1 MLLGLTLKNFTIIDD
16 ISVSFGSGLNI
27 ITGETGAGK
36 SVIIDAVNIILGG
49 KAAPEYI
56 KSGKEE
62 AHLEALFDISS
73 ASAVKDRLESAG
85 IDSEDDELLIK
96 RIIYRKGRSR
106 VFINGGIAT
115 LPILA
120 QITDGI
126 IDIFSQHE
134 HQSLLKEENHL
145 KVLDEVGGV
154 NADLYVLKDLY
165 LKYKALNKEIERL
178 VASQQNLIERGGF
191 LKFQCAEIDDALLR
205 EGEDEELEEEKKR
218 LLNSER
224 LLSAARGAYETL
236 YEDEPSVLGILK
248 RLSSDVL
255 DASQV
260 DQQLSEAAESL
271 QNSILQ
277 IRDAAFTLRDYAS
290 GLTFESGRLDVIEQR
305 LQELRDLKRKYG
317 ETIEDILHKR
327 QELGREL
334 HGIANYEEELSRLRR
349 EFHDMKNELTAIAKE
364 ISVKRKDISK
374 KLARSIEKELGEV
387 GIKGAGFSVSFEE
400 KEISADGADRVKF
413 LFSANPDEE
422 PKPLSRVASG
432 GELSRIM
439 LVLKEVI
446 AKIEGGS
453 VIIFDEADSGI
464 GGAVAETVG
473 RKISGLSESCQVIC
487 ITHLP
492 QVAKFAD
499 SHLVVTKTLE
509 NKRTRVQIKNLGRE
523 ERVQELARMLGGINI
538 TQKTIDAAHELL
550 NN

>member
-1 MLLGLTLKNFTIIDD
+1 MLLELTLKNFTIIDE
-16 ISVSFGSGLNI
+16 ISVSFGPGLNI

-36 SVIIDAVNIILGG
+36 SVIVDAVNIILGG
-49 KAAPEYI
+49 RAATEHI
-56 KSGKEE
+56 KSGEEE

-73 ASAVKDRLESAG
+73 AAAVKERLKSAG
-85 IDSEDDELLIK
+85 IDSGGDELLIK

-120 QITDGI
+120 QITDRI

-134 HQSLLKEENHL
+134 HQSLLREENHL
-145 KVLDEVGGV
+145 KVLDEVGGI
-154 NADLYVLKDLY
+154 NADVSLLKALY
-165 LKYKALNKEIERL
+165 LKYQDLNKGIERL
-178 VASQQNLIERGGF
+178 MTSQRNLVEREGY
-191 LKFQCAEIDDALLR
+191 LKFQCAEIDEALLR

-224 LLSAARGAYETL
+224 LLSAAQGAYETL
-236 YEDEPSVLGILK
+236 YENEPSVLGSLK

-255 DASQV
+255 DASKI
-260 DQQLSEAAESL
+260 DQGLREAADALEI
-271 QNSILQ
+271 SILQ

-290 GLTFESGRLDVIEQR
+290 ELTFESGRLDVIESR
-305 LQELRDLKRKYG
+305 LQELKDLKRKYG
-317 ETIEDILHKR
+317 ETIGDVLIKR

-334 HGIANYEEELSRLRR
+334 HGITSYEEELSRLRL
-349 EFHDMKNELTAIAKE
+349 ESQEMKNELEARAKE
-364 ISVKRKDISK
+364 ISAKRKEISK
-374 KLARSIEKELGEV
+374 KLSRSLEKELGEV
-387 GIKGAGFSVSFEE
+387 GIKGARLSVRFEE
-400 KEISADGADRVKF
+400 KEISADGTDRVIF

-439 LVLKEVI
+439 LVLREVI
-446 AKIEGGS
+446 SRIEGGS

-473 RKISGLSESCQVIC
+473 MKISRLSESCQVIC

-499 SHLVVTKTLE
+499 SHLVVTKTLD
-509 NKRTRVQIKNLGRE
+509 NKRTRVQIKNLGQE
-523 ERVQELARMLGGINI
+523 ERVRELARMLGGINI
-538 TQKTIDAAHELL
+538 TQKTIEAAHELL